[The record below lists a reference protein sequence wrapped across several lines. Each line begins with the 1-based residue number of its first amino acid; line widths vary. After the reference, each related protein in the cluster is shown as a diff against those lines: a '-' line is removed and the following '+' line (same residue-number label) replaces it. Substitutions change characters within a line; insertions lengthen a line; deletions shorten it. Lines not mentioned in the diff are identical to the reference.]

1 MTDKITKKP
10 KQKSA
15 VALRYQPD
23 NQVIPVKNGEAS
35 DASVGGSP
43 PGGAQPDGAS
53 SGGAPT
59 IIAKGFGDLAEEIIT
74 LAKQNGVLVH
84 EDPYLSDFLAT
95 LDLGQEIPDQLYH
108 VIAELIS
115 FSYVLQGKFPDSWA
129 KIHNKVSKKV

>member
-15 VALRYQPD
+15 VALRYQSD
-23 NQVIPVKNGEAS
+23 NQVISVKKGEIS
-35 DASVGGSP
+35 DTSVGGAP
-43 PGGAQPDGAS
+43 PGGAS

-59 IIAKGFGDLAEEIIT
+59 IIAKGFGDLAEEIIA

>member
-1 MTDKITKKP
+1 MTEKSTKKP

-15 VALRYQPD
+15 VGLKYQQD
-23 NQVIPVKNGEAS
+23 GLVS
-35 DASVGGSP
+35 
-43 PGGAQPDGAS
+43 DGAPS
-53 SGGAPT
+53 SGAPSGGAPT
-59 IIAKGFGDLAEEIIT
+59 IIAKGFGDLADEIIT
-74 LAKQNGVLVH
+74 LARQNGVLVH

-129 KIHNKVSKKV
+129 KTHNKVSKKV

>member
-1 MTDKITKKP
+1 MTENTSKKP
-10 KQKSA
+10 KQRSA
-15 VALRYQPD
+15 VGIKYHQ
-23 NQVIPVKNGEAS
+23 GSEA
-35 DASVGGSP
+35 
-43 PGGAQPDGAS
+43 GAP
-53 SGGAPT
+53 SGGAPSGGAPS
-59 IIAKGFGDLAEEIIT
+59 IIAKGFGDLADEIIT

-129 KIHNKVSKKV
+129 KMHNKVSKKV

>member
-1 MTDKITKKP
+1 MTDKTQKKT

-15 VALRYQPD
+15 VGLKYQQS
-23 NQVIPVKNGEAS
+23 NQDG
-35 DASVGGSP
+35 SVT
-43 PGGAQPDGAS
+43 D
-53 SGGAPT
+53 GAPT

-74 LAKQNGVLVH
+74 LARQNGVLVH

-95 LDLGQEIPDQLYH
+95 LDLGQEIPDELYH

-129 KIHNKVSKKV
+129 KMHNKVSKKV

>member
-1 MTDKITKKP
+1 MTDTTSKKP

-15 VALRYQPD
+15 IGIKYQR
-23 NQVIPVKNGEAS
+23 GSE
-35 DASVGGSP
+35 DAPSKDSAP
-43 PGGAQPDGAS
+43 SGGAPSGGAPS
-53 SGGAPT
+53 GGAPSGGAPT
-59 IIAKGFGDLAEEIIT
+59 IIAKGFGDLAEEIIA
-74 LAKQNGVLVH
+74 LARQNGVLVH

-129 KIHNKVSKKV
+129 KMHHKVSKKV

>member
-1 MTDKITKKP
+1 MTDNRSTKN

-15 VALRYQPD
+15 VGLKYQ
-23 NQVIPVKNGEAS
+23 QS
-35 DASVGGSP
+35 H
-43 PGGAQPDGAS
+43 QDGAAT
-53 SGGAPT
+53 GEAPT
-59 IIAKGFGDLAEEIIT
+59 IIAKGFGDLAEEIIA
-74 LAKQNGVLVH
+74 LARQNGVLVH

-129 KIHNKVSKKV
+129 KMHNKVSKKV

>member
-1 MTDKITKKP
+1 MTYKTTTKDQ
-10 KQKSA
+10 QKSA
-15 VALRYQPD
+15 VGLRYQQNSQAD
-23 NQVIPVKNGEAS
+23 SLNKDET
-35 DASVGGSP
+35 GGGP
-43 PGGAQPDGAS
+43 

-59 IIAKGFGDLAEEIIT
+59 IIAKGFGDLAEEIIA
-74 LAKQNGVLVH
+74 LARQNGVLVH

-129 KIHNKVSKKV
+129 KMHHKVSKKV

>member
-1 MTDKITKKP
+1 MTDKATKKP

-15 VALRYQPD
+15 VGIKY
-23 NQVIPVKNGEAS
+23 NQSSDVGTSSGEA
-35 DASVGGSP
+35 P
-43 PGGAQPDGAS
+43 TGGAPSGGAAS
-53 SGGAPT
+53 TGAPSGGAPT
-59 IIAKGFGDLAEEIIT
+59 IIAKGFGDLADEIIT
-74 LAKQNGVLVH
+74 LARQNGVLVH

-129 KIHNKVSKKV
+129 KMHNKVSKKV

>member
-15 VALRYQPD
+15 VALRYQSD
-23 NQVIPVKNGEAS
+23 NQVISVKKGEIS
-35 DASVGGSP
+35 DASVGGAP
-43 PGGAQPDGAS
+43 PGGAPPGGAS

-59 IIAKGFGDLAEEIIT
+59 IIAKGFGDLAEEIIA

>member
-1 MTDKITKKP
+1 MSDKTSKQS

-15 VALRYQPD
+15 VGLKYQQNSAD
-23 NQVIPVKNGEAS
+23 NT
-35 DASVGGSP
+35 
-43 PGGAQPDGAS
+43 AS
-53 SGGAPT
+53 SEAPT

-74 LAKQNGVLVH
+74 LARQNGVLIH

-95 LDLGQEIPDQLYH
+95 LDLGQEIPEQLYH

-129 KIHNKVSKKV
+129 KMHNKVSKKV